1 MIFAFL
7 RPGVAPTFESEDLLN
22 LVESKFIEN
31 VSWESL
37 SVPATVS
44 LTNGAYLEIKQQ
56 SPSSEWNFVSYYSP
70 QDLST
75 LNIQFILNDP
85 NKFTVKCTGGITDCE
100 TIHSTSLSQGKN
112 YTGVYLISMEKPT
125 ASENK
130 VFDIDLVC
138 YPLLSDDCQVLM
150 GSEERFTGLNQEKI
164 DLIESSSYPY
174 DQIKSDWA
182 FPQTR
187 DFSIIVEDSTG
198 IISEIKPNNPIPEQV
213 NVFTREILIPRLEGD
228 GSRKQIKTRISV
240 W

>member
-37 SVPATVS
+37 NVPARVNLTHGAS
-44 LTNGAYLEIKQQ
+44 LYIQQ
-56 SPSSEWNFVSYYSP
+56 KSTSEWNFTGHYIP
-70 QDLST
+70 QGLGA
-75 LNIQFILNDP
+75 LNIGFDIDLLN
-85 NKFTVKCTGGITDCE
+85 NRFRVFCTSGDDCT
-100 TIHSTSLSQGKN
+100 TIHPNSLSEGKN

-125 ASENK
+125 ASEDK
-130 VFDIDLVC
+130 VFDIELIC
-138 YPLLSDDCQVLM
+138 TSQHNCPTIL
-150 GSEERFTGLNQEKI
+150 GSEERFTGLNQAKI
-164 DLIESSSYPY
+164 DLIESSFYPY

-182 FPQTR
+182 FPQTK

-198 IISEIKPNNPIPEQV
+198 IIWEIKPNNPIPEQV
-213 NVFTREILIPRLEGD
+213 NVFTREILIPILEGD